1 MDAVVVMSTPEVT
14 RRMTIAQD
22 VPVTSGR
29 GLSVRVDDGA
39 VVLAV
44 AGNLDAAT
52 AAGFRAELLDLCD
65 VCVGELTVDLS
76 ACTEITTAVVAV
88 LETARQRCVRCRLSV
103 VCGHPEI
110 TSVLARVGI
119 PFAGS

>member
-1 MDAVVVMSTPEVT
+1 MSTPEVT

-52 AAGFRAELLDLCD
+52 AAGFRTELLDLCD